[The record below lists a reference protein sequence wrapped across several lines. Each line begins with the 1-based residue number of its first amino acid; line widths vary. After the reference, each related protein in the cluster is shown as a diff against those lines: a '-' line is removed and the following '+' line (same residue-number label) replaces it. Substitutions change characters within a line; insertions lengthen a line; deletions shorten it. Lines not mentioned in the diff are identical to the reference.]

1 MWLSDDSGVS
11 KQLNNYQLL
20 KLGTIILVI
29 LHPTN
34 ACIVALWMFYY
45 ILDKMSY
52 TQWLSIKKADD
63 S

>member
-1 MWLSDDSGVS
+1 MMWLSDDSGVS

-20 KLGTIILVI
+20 KLGTIISVI

-52 TQWLSIKKADD
+52 TQ
-63 S
+63 